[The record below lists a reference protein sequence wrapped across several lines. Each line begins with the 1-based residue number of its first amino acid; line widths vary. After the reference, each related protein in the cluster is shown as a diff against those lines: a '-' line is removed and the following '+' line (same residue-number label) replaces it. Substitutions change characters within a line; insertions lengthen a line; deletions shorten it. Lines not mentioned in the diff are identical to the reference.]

1 MQNKILYDII
11 LYYIDKKYER
21 IIKCV
26 IYISNLVKCV
36 KEYTNYE
43 TKTFEKIT
51 KLRAE
56 YMNKKELTK
65 AGILYTEVNKTVL
78 LLENYPKL
86 KANEELLKLQ
96 KNLTKM
102 EN

>member
-1 MQNKILYDII
+1 
-11 LYYIDKKYER
+11 
-21 IIKCV
+21 
-26 IYISNLVKCV
+26 
-36 KEYTNYE
+36 
-43 TKTFEKIT
+43 
-51 KLRAE
+51 
-56 YMNKKELTK
+56 MNKKELTK